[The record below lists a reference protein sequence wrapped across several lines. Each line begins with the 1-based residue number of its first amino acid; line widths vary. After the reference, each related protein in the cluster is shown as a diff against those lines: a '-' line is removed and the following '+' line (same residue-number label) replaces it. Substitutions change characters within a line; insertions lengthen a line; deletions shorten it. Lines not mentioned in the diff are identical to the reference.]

1 MHPTPITEAQLR
13 SAAERAVAGGHALAA
28 VLFGSR
34 ARGTAGPLSD
44 WDVCLVTN
52 EDPGDELARHR
63 ALAAD
68 DALWDDG
75 RIETLWLPRARFDA
89 GVSAGTL
96 ECAIAHEGRALAGDT
111 MVATKARTVPFEA
124 ETVQRNL
131 GRASEHLF
139 IAIGAAR
146 RHASEKHE
154 SAKRQAAVTVVT
166 ASIAG
171 AEALG
176 RALCALTETP
186 RPNSHMIGEFGELI
200 AKRVEKPA
208 TPLERTLMATI
219 AERVQQLNDTANAV
233 RKIEYGTHPGEKPAK
248 TVDRFVRALETDVW
262 IRQGLIEGRGR
273 WAGLKEHPRRA
284 EILEELESSTAAQ
297 AVTNAREWAGRPVE
311 LASERLDRAVR
322 AWLVEHQALRR
333 AYLERTQHKA
343 KARTE

>member
-111 MVATKARTVPFEA
+111 TVATKARTVPFEA
-124 ETVQRNL
+124 ETVHRNL
-131 GRASEHLF
+131 GRAAEHLAG
-139 IAIGAAR
+139 AIGAAR
-146 RHASEKHE
+146 KHARTKHE
-154 SAKRQAAVTVVT
+154 DKQNDAAVKMLTD
-166 ASIAG
+166 SIAG
-171 AEALG
+171 AEALA
-176 RALCALTETP
+176 RALCAFTETEHTG
-186 RPNSHMIGEFGELI
+186 SHQIARNGRRIGERADE
-200 AKRVEKPA
+200 PDP
-208 TPLERTLMATI
+208 PLGRALMEAI
-219 AERVQQLNDTANAV
+219 AERVQSLNDTAQAV
-233 RKIEYGTHPGEKPAK
+233 RLIEYGDPGEEHEK
-248 TVDRFVRALETDVW
+248 TIARFALALETDLA
-262 IRQGLIEGRGR
+262 IRQGLIEGTGP
-273 WAGLKEHPRRA
+273 WAGLAEHPRRSELA
-284 EILEELESSTAAQ
+284 KRLEERTAADT
-297 AVTNAREWAGRPVE
+297 VENAREWTLAPVQLADGE
-311 LASERLDRAVR
+311 LHAAVR
-322 AWLVEHQALRR
+322 RWTEGYQALRR
-333 AYLERTQHKA
+333 AHLERAQSKGKA
-343 KARTE
+343 HTD